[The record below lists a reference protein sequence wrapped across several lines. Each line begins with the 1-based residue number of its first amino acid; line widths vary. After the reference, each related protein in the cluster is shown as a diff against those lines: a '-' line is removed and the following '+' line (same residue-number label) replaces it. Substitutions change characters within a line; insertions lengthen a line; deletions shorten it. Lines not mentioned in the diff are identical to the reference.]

1 MSKLFI
7 KKTIEKEFLEYGNL
21 RNTFWIFNMWNIFF
35 FKEKNVQKYKYII
48 CDTLKIFKMW
58 IGILQKKQVKNN
70 DI

>member
-1 MSKLFI
+1 MEIYETLF
-7 KKTIEKEFLEYGNL
+7 EFLICEV
-21 RNTFWIFNMWNIFF
+21 IFF